1 MDIQFIPREYRFTD
15 SMSTEPPIPE
25 IRTLAGMDDQSH
37 DRTEFGNRL
46 RRARAH
52 RGMTQKQLADQVG
65 MSQSALA
72 EAERSGQRSSK
83 MFELARATGVR
94 PEWLSAGE
102 GPMVEASARPAGAI
116 NFNDTKVREVY
127 VVGKGSGGLMPDRVW
142 TDSDFPVGA
151 TDECAPLATDDKQAF
166 LTEVEGPSM
175 VPRYNPGEFA
185 LVEPGTEP
193 DIEDDVLVRLT
204 TGHTMVKRL
213 LSRRGGWRFGSYN
226 NAEVLFYKP
235 EEVSWVYYIAHPVP
249 RRKIKARC

>member
-1 MDIQFIPREYRFTD
+1 ME
-15 SMSTEPPIPE
+15 S
-25 IRTLAGMDDQSH
+25 LAA
-37 DRTEFGNRL
+37 
-46 RRARAH
+46 RARQA
-52 RGMTQKQLADQVG
+52 RKAAGLTQKEAEAASGV
-65 MSQSALA
+65 SQSDISKI
-72 EAERSGQRSSK
+72 ERGDTTRPAGLLG
-83 MFELARATGVR
+83 LARAYGVNPHWLDTGD
-94 PEWLSAGE
+94 
-102 GPMVEASARPAGAI
+102 GPMVDALARPASAI
-116 NFNDTKVREVY
+116 NFSTTKVREVY
-127 VVGKGSGGLMPDRVW
+127 VVGKGSGGFMPDRIW

-151 TDECAPLATDDKQAF
+151 TDECAPIATDDKHAF
-166 LTEVEGPSM
+166 LTEVDGPSM

-193 DIEDDVLVRLT
+193 DIEDDVLVRLA